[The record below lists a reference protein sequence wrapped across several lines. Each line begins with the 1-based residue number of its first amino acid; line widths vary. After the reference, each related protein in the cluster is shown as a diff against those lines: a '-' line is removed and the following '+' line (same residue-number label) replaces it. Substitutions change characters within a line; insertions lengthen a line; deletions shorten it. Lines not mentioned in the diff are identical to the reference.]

1 MNFLVGTWKTSVGC
15 VSMLFEMSFLQ
26 VIAVVLT
33 VNLFECQLLGLSDE
47 AEDHEP
53 GYQVESCVEA
63 DCVAC

>member
-53 GYQVESCVEA
+53 GYQV
-63 DCVAC
+63 